1 MAVRPPFLCRTPGK
15 ARLYEK
21 NVCVL
26 TFRRAAVAYRAP
38 MDSLAVSFRFPSLL
52 MVLLTV
58 DKDSQ
63 YSYPF

>member
-1 MAVRPPFLCRTPGK
+1 MPDTGQGETVLKTC
-15 ARLYEK
+15 
-21 NVCVL
+21 VCVL

-38 MDSLAVSFRFPSLL
+38 MDFLAVSFRFPSLL